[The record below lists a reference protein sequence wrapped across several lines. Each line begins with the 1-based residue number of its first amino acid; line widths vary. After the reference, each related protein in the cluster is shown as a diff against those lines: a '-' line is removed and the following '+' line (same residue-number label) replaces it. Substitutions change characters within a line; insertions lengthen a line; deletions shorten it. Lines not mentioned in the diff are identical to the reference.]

1 MDIPKRK
8 SNRLQSYDYSQQG
21 CYFLT
26 LCAKDRL
33 PLFGSISLGTDS
45 TPPETDLSDFGKVVC
60 NQLQNM
66 ISAYHDIQIE
76 KYVIMPNHVHLLITL
91 CYEEQSRSPQNSRI
105 PFWVSTFK
113 RFTNKI
119 SGQDLWQRSYYDHII
134 RDEEDFLIKW
144 NYIDNNPTKW
154 TLDDMYVTDP
164 L

>member
-8 SNRLQSYDYSQQG
+8 SNRLKNYDYSQQG

-26 LCAKDRL
+26 LCAKGSL
-33 PLFGSISLGTDS
+33 PLFSTIESGTEISPAKVNL
-45 TPPETDLSDFGKVVC
+45 TPAGKIVSQ
-60 NQLQNM
+60 QLLNLPKYY
-66 ISAYHDIQIE
+66 SDIQIDN
-76 KYVIMPNHVHLLITL
+76 YVIMPNHIHILMTL
-91 CYEEQSRSPQNSRI
+91 QIDHSSKGQQNARI
-105 PFWVSTFK
+105 PFLISTMK
-113 RFTNKI
+113 RFTNKA

>member
-1 MDIPKRK
+1 
-8 SNRLQSYDYSQQG
+8 
-21 CYFLT
+21 
-26 LCAKDRL
+26 
-33 PLFGSISLGTDS
+33 
-45 TPPETDLSDFGKVVC
+45 
-60 NQLQNM
+60 M
-66 ISAYHDIQIE
+66 ISTYNDIKIE

-91 CYEEQSRSPQNSRI
+91 CNEKQSDSPQNSRI

-113 RFTNKI
+113 RFTNKT

-144 NYIDNNPTKW
+144 NYIDSNPAKW